1 MRLKHRIYTVP
12 LRLRSLFR
20 RTQVEQELDEELRYH
35 IERQIEE
42 NIAKGMTKEDARY
55 AALRAMGGV
64 ERRKE
69 ECRDMRRVRWIEDLT
84 QDVRYSLRTLRKS
97 PGFTAVAALTLALG
111 IGANTAIFSVVNA
124 VLLRPYPYKDA
135 DRLVW
140 LWETIPPGVTGANP
154 SPANFLDWQKQN
166 KVFEQLEAMNVRDF
180 NLIGG
185 ANPERIRGMV
195 ITHGFLSL
203 FGVRPQI
210 GRDFFADEDQ
220 PGHSNV
226 AILSHE
232 FWQRR
237 FGGDPNTLN
246 QSILLDDQ
254 QFTVIGVMPPSRG
267 LRWRDTDIWMPIAFT
282 AAQVQNRRG
291 DVLNV
296 IGRLK
301 PEVTLEQARA
311 EMSLI
316 ADRLANQYPDTNAGW
331 NVRVSPLLEDVAN
344 EIRPSLLLLLG
355 AVAFVLLIACA
366 NVANLLLA
374 RAAVRQ
380 KEIAVRTALGASRWR
395 IVRQLLT
402 ESLLLSLAGAI
413 MGLTLASW
421 GLKIIMATA
430 DIFWPRVMDLSL
442 DVRILAFT
450 IAITLLTGL
459 SFGLVPALQISKP
472 NLNEMLKD
480 AGRGL
485 TEGGRRRLVRNALVV
500 VEVAISLVLLVG
512 AGLLMRSF
520 IGLQKVDPGFDPK
533 NALTVSIS
541 LPQRK
546 YPERDRQAAFYSRLI
561 ERVSA
566 LPGVKA
572 VGAASH
578 VPFSDAHWDGNFGSG
593 FRIEGQAGDQV
604 EAGANHYSVYYSVS
618 PNYFRAMGIPLLR
631 GRLFTELDTKGAL
644 RVAIINSTMAKRYF
658 PNEDPIGKRIQL
670 AGMLNSDPEVYREIV
685 GIVGDVKS
693 DGLGRETPPQ
703 TYEPYTQET
712 LPFMTLV
719 ARTAGDPMGLNEAIR
734 REVLQLDKE
743 QPIFNGETL
752 DSLIAKSTGDQR
764 FSMMLLGVFAAAAI
778 ALASVGLYGVMS
790 YAGAHRTHEVGIRMA
805 LGAQRRDVVGLILRQ
820 GLRLALSGVAIG
832 LIAAW
837 AATRLLINML
847 YGVSV
852 TDMPTFAGVSLLLIG
867 VALLA
872 CYIPARR
879 ATKVDPIAALRSE

>member
-1 MRLKHRIYTVP
+1 
-12 LRLRSLFR
+12 
-20 RTQVEQELDEELRYH
+20 
-35 IERQIEE
+35 
-42 NIAKGMTKEDARY
+42 
-55 AALRAMGGV
+55 
-64 ERRKE
+64 
-69 ECRDMRRVRWIEDLT
+69 
-84 QDVRYSLRTLRKS
+84 
-97 PGFTAVAALTLALG
+97 
-111 IGANTAIFSVVNA
+111 
-124 VLLRPYPYKDA
+124 
-135 DRLVW
+135 
-140 LWETIPPGVTGANP
+140 
-154 SPANFLDWQKQN
+154 
-166 KVFEQLEAMNVRDF
+166 
-180 NLIGG
+180 
-185 ANPERIRGMV
+185 
-195 ITHGFLSL
+195 
-203 FGVRPQI
+203 
-210 GRDFFADEDQ
+210 
-220 PGHSNV
+220 
-226 AILSHE
+226 
-232 FWQRR
+232 
-237 FGGDPNTLN
+237 
-246 QSILLDDQ
+246 
-254 QFTVIGVMPPSRG
+254 
-267 LRWRDTDIWMPIAFT
+267 
-282 AAQVQNRRG
+282 
-291 DVLNV
+291 
-296 IGRLK
+296 
-301 PEVTLEQARA
+301 
-311 EMSLI
+311 
-316 ADRLANQYPDTNAGW
+316 
-331 NVRVSPLLEDVAN
+331 
-344 EIRPSLLLLLG
+344 
-355 AVAFVLLIACA
+355 FVLLIACA

-395 IVRQLLT
+395 IIRQLLT

-413 MGLTLASW
+413 MGLTLANW
-421 GLKIIMATA
+421 GLKIMIATA

-472 NLNEMLKD
+472 NLNETLKD
-480 AGRGL
+480 AGRGS
-485 TEGGRRRLVRNALVV
+485 TGGGRRRLVRNALVV

-512 AGLLMRSF
+512 AGLLIRSF
-520 IGLQKVDPGFDPK
+520 ISLQKVDPGFDPK

-541 LPQRK
+541 LPERK

-566 LPGVKA
+566 LPGVQA
-572 VGAASH
+572 MGAASA
-578 VPFSDAHWDGNFGSG
+578 VPFSSAHWEGLFGRG
-593 FRIEGQAGDQV
+593 FRIEGR
-604 EAGANHYSVYYSVS
+604 AGAQAEDWTGYYSVS

-631 GRLFTELDTKGAL
+631 GRLFTAFDTKGAL

-670 AGMLNSDPEVYREIV
+670 TGLFNNDPEVYREIV

-693 DGLGRETPPQ
+693 NSLVQETPPQ

-743 QPIFNGETL
+743 QPIFNGDTL

-764 FSMMLLGVFAAAAI
+764 FSMMLLGVFASAAI
-778 ALASVGLYGVMS
+778 ALASVGLYSVMS
-790 YAGAHRTHEVGIRMA
+790 YAVTHRTHEVGIRMA
-805 LGAQRRDVVGLILRQ
+805 LGAQCRDVVGLILRQ

-847 YGVSV
+847 YGVSA

-879 ATKVDPIAALRSE
+879 ATKVDPMAALRSE

>member
-1 MRLKHRIYTVP
+1 MFW
-12 LRLRSLFR
+12 LRLIYSRLYGLLR
-20 RTQVEQELDEELRYH
+20 KNRIEQEMDDEMRFHLLMRTRENIERGMRPDEAEREARRRFGNVGRVKDLARDLKGGGFMETLLQDLRY
-35 IERQIEE
+35 
-42 NIAKGMTKEDARY
+42 A
-55 AALRAMGGV
+55 
-64 ERRKE
+64 
-69 ECRDMRRVRWIEDLT
+69 VRM
-84 QDVRYSLRTLRKS
+84 LRKN

-124 VLLRPYPYKDA
+124 VLLRPYPYKDQ

-140 LWETIPPGVTGANP
+140 LWETRLPEVPRFPP

-166 KVFEQLEAMNVRDF
+166 TVFEQLEAVNVRDF

-185 ANPERIRGMV
+185 AYPERIRGML
-195 ITHGFLSL
+195 ITHGLFSL
-203 FGVRPQI
+203 LGVRPQI
-210 GRDFFADEDQ
+210 GRDFFPDEDQ

-232 FWQRR
+232 LWERR
-237 FGGDPNTLN
+237 FGGDPNILN

-267 LRWRDTDIWMPIAFT
+267 LRWRDTDIWTPIAFT
-282 AAQVQNRRG
+282 AEQVQNRRG
-291 DVLNV
+291 GVVNV

-301 PEVTLEQARA
+301 PEVTFEQARS

-316 ADRLANQYPDTNAGW
+316 AGRLANQYPDTNAEC
-331 NVRVSPLLEDVAN
+331 NVSIFPLHEHVVS
-344 EIRPSLLLLLG
+344 EIRPTLLLLLG

-380 KEIAVRTALGASRWR
+380 KEIAIRTALGASRWR
-395 IVRQLLT
+395 IIRQLLT
-402 ESLLLSLAGAI
+402 ESLLLSLAGGI
-413 MGLTLASW
+413 IGLTLASW
-421 GLKIIMATA
+421 GLKIMMAMA
-430 DIFWPRVMDLSL
+430 DIFWPRVMDVSL

-450 IAITLLTGL
+450 TAITLLTGL

-472 NLNEMLKD
+472 NLNETLKD
-480 AGRGL
+480 AGRGS

-512 AGLLMRSF
+512 AGLLMKSF

-541 LPQRK
+541 LPERK

-561 ERVSA
+561 ERVSV
-566 LPGVKA
+566 LPGVQA
-572 VGAASH
+572 MGAASA
-578 VPFSDAHWDGNFGSG
+578 VPFSNAHWGGSFGRG
-593 FRIEGQAGDQV
+593 FRIEDSTGVRAEDWT
-604 EAGANHYSVYYSVS
+604 SYYSVS

-631 GRLFTELDTKGAL
+631 GRLFTDLDTKGAL
-644 RVAIINSTMAKRYF
+644 RVAIINNTMAKRYF
-658 PNEDPIGKRIQL
+658 PNEDPIGKRIRL
-670 AGMLNSDPEVYREIV
+670 TSLFNNDPEVYREIV

-693 DGLGRETPPQ
+693 SSLVQEAPPQ
-703 TYEPYTQET
+703 TYEPYMQEP

-719 ARTAGDPMGLNEAIR
+719 ARTAGDPTGLNEAIR

-743 QPIFNGETL
+743 QPIFLSRTL
-752 DSLIAKSTGDQR
+752 DSLIATSTGHQR
-764 FSMMLLGVFAAAAI
+764 FSMMLFGVFAAAAI

-790 YAGAHRTHEVGIRMA
+790 YAVTQRTHEIGIRMA
-805 LGAQRRDVVGLILRQ
+805 LGAQRRDALGLVLRQ
-820 GLRLALSGVAIG
+820 GLRLTLGGIAIG

-837 AATRLLINML
+837 AATRLLINLL
-847 YGVSV
+847 YGVSA
-852 TDMPTFAGVSLLLIG
+852 TDLPTFVGVSLLLIG
-867 VALLA
+867 ISLLA

-879 ATKVDPIAALRSE
+879 ATKVDPVVALRAD

>member
-1 MRLKHRIYTVP
+1 MFWLRLIYTRLYGL
-12 LRLRSLFR
+12 LRKDRI
-20 RTQVEQELDEELRYH
+20 EQEMEDEMRFHLLMRTRENIERGMRPDEAGREARRRFGNVERIKDLARDIKGGGFMETLLQDLRYS
-35 IERQIEE
+35 
-42 NIAKGMTKEDARY
+42 AR
-55 AALRAMGGV
+55 M
-64 ERRKE
+64 
-69 ECRDMRRVRWIEDLT
+69 
-84 QDVRYSLRTLRKS
+84 LRKS

-124 VLLRPYPYKDA
+124 VLLRPYPYKDE

-140 LWETIPPGVTGANP
+140 LWETSPPGVHGSNP

-166 KVFEQLEAMNVRDF
+166 KVFEQLEAINVRDF
-180 NLIGG
+180 NLIGD
-185 ANPERIRGMV
+185 ANPERMRGMV
-195 ITHGFLSL
+195 ITHGLFSL
-203 FGVRPQI
+203 LGVRPQI
-210 GRDFFADEDQ
+210 GRDFFPGEDR

-232 FWQRR
+232 LWQRR
-237 FGGDPNTLN
+237 FGGDPNILN
-246 QSILLDDQ
+246 QSITLDDQ

-267 LRWRDTDIWMPIAFT
+267 LRWRDTDIWTPIAFT
-282 AAQVQNRRG
+282 AAQAQNRRG
-291 DVLNV
+291 YPLNV

-301 PEVTLEQARA
+301 PEVTLEQARS

-316 ADRLANQYPDTNAGW
+316 AGRLANQYSDTNAGW
-331 NVRVSPLLEDVAN
+331 DVRVAPLLEDAVS
-344 EIRPSLLLLLG
+344 EIRPSLQLLLG

-402 ESLLLSLAGAI
+402 ESLLLSLAGGI
-413 MGLTLASW
+413 IGLTLASW
-421 GLKIIMATA
+421 GLKIMMAMA

-450 IAITLLTGL
+450 TAITLLTGL
-459 SFGLVPALQISKP
+459 SFGMVPALQVSKP

-480 AGRGL
+480 AGRGS
-485 TEGGRRRLVRNALVV
+485 TEGGRRQIVRNALVV

-541 LPQRK
+541 LPERK
-546 YPERDRQAAFYSRLI
+546 YPEKDRQAAFYSRLI

-566 LPGVKA
+566 LPGVQA
-572 VGAASH
+572 MGAASS
-578 VPFSDAHWDGNFGSG
+578 VPFSNAHWGGYFGRG
-593 FRIEGQAGDQV
+593 FRVEGH
-604 EAGANHYSVYYSVS
+604 AGAQAEDWTGYYSVS
-618 PNYFRAMGIPLLR
+618 PNYFRTMGIPLLR

-658 PNEDPIGKRIQL
+658 PNEDPIGKHIQL
-670 AGMLNSDPEVYREIV
+670 TSLFNNDPGVYREIV

-693 DGLGRETPPQ
+693 YGLGQDAPPQ
-703 TYEPYTQET
+703 TYEPYTQES

-719 ARTAGDPMGLNEAIR
+719 ARTAGDPTGLNEAIR

-743 QPIFNGETL
+743 QPIFSSETL

-764 FSMMLLGVFAAAAI
+764 FSMMLFGVFAAAAI

-790 YAGAHRTHEVGIRMA
+790 YACAQRTHEVGIRMA
-805 LGAQRRDVVGLILRQ
+805 LGAQRRDVLGLILRQ
-820 GLRLALSGVAIG
+820 GLLLTLSGIAIG

-847 YGVSV
+847 YGVSA
-852 TDMPTFAGVSLLLIG
+852 TDLPTFAGVSLLLIG
-867 VALLA
+867 VALFA

-879 ATKVDPIAALRSE
+879 ATKVDPMVALRSD

>member
-1 MRLKHRIYTVP
+1 MRLKHWIYTVP

-42 NIAKGMTKEDARY
+42 NIAKGATEEDARY
-55 AALRAMGGV
+55 AALCAMGGV

-124 VLLRPYPYKDA
+124 VLLRPYPYKDE
-135 DRLVW
+135 DRLVC
-140 LWETIPPGVTGANP
+140 LWETRLPEVPGFNP

-166 KVFEQLEAMNVRDF
+166 TVFEQLEAVNVRDF

-195 ITHGFLSL
+195 ITHGL
-203 FGVRPQI
+203 FSMLGVRPQI
-210 GRDFFADEDQ
+210 GRDFFPDEDQ

-232 FWQRR
+232 LWQRR
-237 FGGDPNTLN
+237 FGGDPSILN
-246 QSILLDDQ
+246 QSLLLDDQ

-267 LRWRDTDIWMPIAFT
+267 LRWRDTDIWAPIAFT

-296 IGRLK
+296 LGRLK
-301 PEVTLEQARA
+301 PEVTLEQARS

-316 ADRLANQYPDTNAGW
+316 ADRLANRYPDTNAGW
-331 NVRVSPLLEDVAN
+331 NVRVSPLQEDVVS

-395 IVRQLLT
+395 IVRQLFT

-413 MGLTLASW
+413 IGLTLASW
-421 GLKIIMATA
+421 GLKIMMAMA
-430 DIFWPRVMDLSL
+430 DVFWPRVMDLSL

-459 SFGLVPALQISKP
+459 SFGMVPALQVSKP

-480 AGRGL
+480 AGRGS

-533 NALTVSIS
+533 NALTVSIA
-541 LPQRK
+541 LPKRK

-578 VPFSDAHWDGNFGSG
+578 VPFSNAHWDGGFGSG
-593 FRIEGQAGDQV
+593 FRIEGQADDQV
-604 EAGANHYSVYYSVS
+604 EAGANYYSVYYSVS
-618 PNYFRAMGIPLLR
+618 LNYFRAMGIPLLR

-644 RVAIINSTMAKRYF
+644 RVAIISSTMAERYF

-670 AGMLNSDPEVYREIV
+670 AGMLNSDPKVYREIV

-693 DGLGRETPPQ
+693 YGLGRETPPQ

-712 LPFMTLV
+712 LPSMTLV

-743 QPIFNGETL
+743 QPIFSSETL

-790 YAGAHRTHEVGIRMA
+790 YAVTQRTHEVGIRMA

-820 GLRLALSGVAIG
+820 GLRLALSGIAIG

-847 YGVSV
+847 YGVSA
-852 TDMPTFAGVSLLLIG
+852 TDLPTFAGVSLLLIG

-879 ATKVDPIAALRSE
+879 ATKVDPMAALRSE